1 MAKNSG
7 QQKKFLPVRED
18 ISIKDQFGFLPL
30 SIIKPTKESKAKW
43 KDAYLD
49 DGEIEIKK
57 ANFAHTSTGGI
68 RNQKMSEFHSGMA
81 ENIIRYWSLPGA
93 RIVDPFAGRAT
104 RAVVSTK
111 LDREYYGYEITPN
124 THKRVLEHFEKLGI
138 NPNLYLSD
146 GTILKETPDNFSDL
160 IFTCPPYYDI
170 EKYESV
176 EGQLSDC
183 ETYDLFMEFVGKC
196 AENCF
201 RVAKDGS
208 FCVWVVADFRQ
219 GGKLIDFH
227 GDTIQSFKKAGF
239 NYHYIIIMENLSPYA
254 AISAYQSACKRYTP
268 KTHEYV
274 IVFRKPGEYVIPEY
288 CNENII
294 ESHNKFY
301 ELFG

>member
-1 MAKNSG
+1 MAKNDR
-7 QQKKFLPVRED
+7 QQKKLLPVRDD

-49 DGEIEIKK
+49 DGENEIRKGN
-57 ANFAHTSTGGI
+57 AWYTNTDLI
-68 RNQKMSEFHSGMA
+68 RNQKMSEFHAGMA

-111 LDREYYGYEITPN
+111 LGREYYGYEIAPN
-124 THKRVLEHFEKLGI
+124 THRRVLEHFEKLGI
-138 NPNLYLSD
+138 NPNFYLSD
-146 GTILKETPDNFSDL
+146 GVALKETPNNFSDL
-160 IFTCPPYYDI
+160 IFTCPPYYNI
-170 EKYESV
+170 EEYESV

-183 ETYDLFMEFVGKC
+183 ESYDSFMEFVGKC

-201 RVAKDGS
+201 RVAKSGS
-208 FCVWVVADFRQ
+208 FCVWVVADFRR

-227 GDTIQSFKKAGF
+227 GDTIQSFKKVGF
-239 NYHYIIIMENLSPYA
+239 NYHDIIIMENLSPFA
-254 AISAYQSACKRYTP
+254 ALSAVQSAYKRYAP

-274 IVFRKPGEYVIPEY
+274 VIFRKPGEYIVPEY
-288 CNENII
+288 CTETVI
-294 ESHNKFY
+294 ESINKLDKF
-301 ELFG
+301 F